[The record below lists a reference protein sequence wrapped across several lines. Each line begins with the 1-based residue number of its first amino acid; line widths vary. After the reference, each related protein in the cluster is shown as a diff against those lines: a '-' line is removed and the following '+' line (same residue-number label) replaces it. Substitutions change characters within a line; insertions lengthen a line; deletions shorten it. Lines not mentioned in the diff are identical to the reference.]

1 MSFFKLIVGML
12 VITGYAATTELEG
25 NAIIAISI
33 IYAAWMISDAL
44 DDIKIDLR
52 KMRKGEKT

>member
-12 VITGYAATTELEG
+12 IITGWAATTGLEG

-33 IYAAWMISDAL
+33 IYATWMISDAL
-44 DDIKIDLR
+44 DDIKIDFR
-52 KMRKGEKT
+52 KMWKGEKT